1 MPNYLRIIIFIVSVL
16 FISCENPEV
25 FMLFDGESLE
35 GWECPDR
42 IFRVQDGSIVA
53 GSIDKPLDH
62 SYYLCTVKKYDNFEL
77 TLKTKFNNNG
87 VYENAGISF
96 RAERVPNST
105 QVAGYQAD
113 MGYIEPGVIPIFSD
127 FTPSDMNNPYPLWGI
142 LVDESRLNT
151 SRYPNNDIAP
161 VVLLDLPDRTII
173 DKNIKKDDWNE
184 LRIIANGPEIQI
196 IINGIS
202 TVNYIEKENW
212 IPREGHICLQA
223 HSNGLFEILYKDIR
237 LKKL

>member
-1 MPNYLRIIIFIVSVL
+1 MQNCLRIIIFIVSVL
-16 FISCENPEV
+16 IISCVNPEV
-25 FMLFDGESLE
+25 FILFDGESLD

-42 IFRVQDGSIVA
+42 IFRVEDGSIVA
-53 GSIDKPLDH
+53 GSIDKPLDR
-62 SYYLCTVKKYDNFEL
+62 SYYLCTAKKYDNFEI
-77 TLKTKFNNNG
+77 TLKAKFNSKDA
-87 VYENAGISF
+87 YENAGISF
-96 RAERVPNST
+96 RAERLPDST
-105 QVAGYQAD
+105 HVAGYQAD
-113 MGYIEPGVIPIFSD
+113 MGYIAPNVIPILSD
-127 FTPSDMNNPYPLWGI
+127 FAPSDMNNPYPLWGI
-142 LVDESRLNT
+142 LVDENRST
-151 SRYPNNDIAP
+151 PSRYPHYDIAP

-173 DKNIKKDDWNE
+173 DKNVKKDDWNE